1 MKMDQTIP
9 PEISMILIPI
19 IFTLIFG
26 AYVFLFKLKVGDASF
41 NIAVLL
47 MFSLA
52 LVLELSSLNLAIFL
66 NHPVSLMMSYII
78 GLPAIL
84 ITTYYTIKQVKHKET
99 IVMQQI
105 DASEVVIKQ
114 KIGQLQKQS
123 EALESILMASSQAS
137 INVSSM
143 ATELAASIEEVNA
156 STEEISST
164 TQQVATSSQSQ
175 SYSLTD
181 INSMAQSIKN
191 VTQLITNLSDQT
203 NLLALNAS
211 IEAGRAGEH
220 GRGFSVVA
228 DEVRKLAEESKG
240 AVGRTF
246 EIVETLTTKIETVS
260 NVSKEISSAMEGIS
274 ASNEEQSA
282 SMEEISATSG
292 KLSELADS
300 LRGKLSEYENLKNLG
315 TKKKQ
320 RDLVR

>member
-1 MKMDQTIP
+1 MDTTIP
-9 PEISMILIPI
+9 PELSMILIPI
-19 IFTLIFG
+19 IFILIFG

-52 LVLELSSLNLAIFL
+52 LVLELSSMNLAIFL
-66 NHPVSLMMSYII
+66 NHPISLMLSYII

-84 ITTYYTIKQVKHKET
+84 ITSYYTLKQVKNKEA
-99 IVMQQI
+99 IISQQI
-105 DASEVVIKQ
+105 EASEVVVKQ
-114 KIGQLQKQS
+114 KVGQLQKQS
-123 EALESILMASSQAS
+123 EALENIVIASTQAS
-137 INVSSM
+137 INVSNM

-164 TQQVATSSQSQ
+164 TQEIATNSQNQ
-175 SYSLTD
+175 SFSLND
-181 INSMAQSIKN
+181 INDMAQTIKN

-220 GRGFSVVA
+220 GRGFAVVA

-240 AVGRTF
+240 AVEKTF
-246 EIVETLTTKIETVS
+246 DIVETITRKIETVS
-260 NVSKEISSAMEGIS
+260 NVSREISSAMEGIS
-274 ASNEEQSA
+274 SSNEEQTA

-300 LRGKLSEYENLKNLG
+300 LRSKLSEYENIKNIG
-315 TKKKQ
+315 VRKP
-320 RDLVR
+320 RDMIK